1 MAVTEVSI
9 CNEALTALGENTI
22 VNLTDNNKAARLCNL
37 KYEGKRDYLLRRYH
51 WNFAAK
57 RDSLTPEVDTPAFE
71 FTYEFLLPVDCIQLR
86 EIYPNTVSYRLE
98 GASILCNDDTLDIK
112 YTYKVTDPAKMDATF
127 VEALSALLAREM
139 AVALTDNNTKHNKMD
154 ELYEVKLSEA
164 RFAGS
169 IEDDLH
175 EIEANDW
182 IESRY

>member
-22 VNLTDNNKAARLCNL
+22 VALTDSNKAARLCNL

-57 RDSLTPEVDTPAFE
+57 RAELTPEVVAPAFE
-71 FTYEFLLPVDCIQLR
+71 FSAEFLLPDDCIQLR
-86 EIYPNTVSYRLE
+86 ELYPNNISYRLE
-98 GASILCNDDTLDIK
+98 GLSILCDEATLSIK
-112 YTYKVTDPAKMDATF
+112 YTYKVTDPTKMDATF
-127 VEALSALLAREM
+127 VETLAALLAREM
-139 AVALTDNNTKHNKMD
+139 AIALTDSTTKHSQMD

-169 IEDDLH
+169 IEDDMH
-175 EIEANDW
+175 AIEADDW

>member
-22 VNLTDNNKAARLCNL
+22 TTLADSNKAARLCNL
-37 KYEGKRDYLLRRYH
+37 KYEGKRDYLLRRYY

-57 RDSLTPEVDTPAFE
+57 RAELSPEVVAPAFE
-71 FTYEFLLPVDCIQLR
+71 FSTEFLLPDDCIQLR
-86 EIYPNTVSYRLE
+86 ELYPNSIVYRIE
-98 GASILCNDDTLDIK
+98 GVSILCDETTLAIK
-112 YTYKVTDPAKMDATF
+112 YTYKVTDTTKMDATF
-127 VEALSALLAREM
+127 VETLSALLAREM
-139 AVALTDNNTKHNKMD
+139 AIALTDSTAKHSQMD

-182 IESRY
+182 VESRY

>member
-9 CNEALTALGENTI
+9 CNEALTALGENVI

-57 RDSLTPEVDTPAFE
+57 RATLTPEVVAPAFE
-71 FTYEFLLPVDCIQLR
+71 FAYEFLLPADCIQLR
-86 EIYPNTVSYRLE
+86 EIYPNSVSYRIE
-98 GASILCNDDTLDIK
+98 GVSILCNNDTLDIK
-112 YTYKVTDPAKMDATF
+112 YTYKVTDPTKMDAIF
-127 VEALSALLAREM
+127 VETLSALLAREM
-139 AVALTDNNTKHNKMD
+139 ATALTDNTTKHSQMD

-169 IEDDLH
+169 IEDDMH
-175 EIEANDW
+175 AIEANDW
-182 IESRY
+182 VESRY